1 MRTVFLLKR
10 NCPQT
15 CGLTTQPSLKRTETG
30 SLAAKTAQPPENESP
45 PMFMTIARPAVEPQG
60 PDTVAVP
67 GSPAIV
73 ELSPRAMHARLLENA
88 ALRRMRGAERL
99 RSNRL
104 EDADYWL
111 HAAPVAVR
119 KACALRE
126 EKSFAPLP

>member
-1 MRTVFLLKR
+1 
-10 NCPQT
+10 
-15 CGLTTQPSLKRTETG
+15 
-30 SLAAKTAQPPENESP
+30 
-45 PMFMTIARPAVEPQG
+45 MFVTIARPAVEPQG
-60 PDTVAVP
+60 PDSVAVP
-67 GSPAIV
+67 GSPAIA
-73 ELSPRAMHARLLENA
+73 ELSPRALHARLLENA

-126 EKSFAPLP
+126 ARSFAPLP